1 MQVRKPA
8 EEIVKK
14 NDNRPWS
21 YLSQRRYQVDSAV
34 NSSVE
39 KQVTIQSCIHEALI
53 IERLPL
59 SQPRSAISAFA
70 PKRGIDNLEPT
81 I

>member
-1 MQVRKPA
+1 MQVRKPT

-21 YLSQRRYQVDSAV
+21 YPVAASPSGRLCCEFFGGKA
-34 NSSVE
+34 
-39 KQVTIQSCIHEALI
+39 VTIQSCIHEALI
-53 IERLPL
+53 IERLAL

>member
-39 KQVTIQSCIHEALI
+39 KQ
-53 IERLPL
+53 
-59 SQPRSAISAFA
+59 SQFNRAFMK
-70 PKRGIDNLEPT
+70 P
-81 I
+81 